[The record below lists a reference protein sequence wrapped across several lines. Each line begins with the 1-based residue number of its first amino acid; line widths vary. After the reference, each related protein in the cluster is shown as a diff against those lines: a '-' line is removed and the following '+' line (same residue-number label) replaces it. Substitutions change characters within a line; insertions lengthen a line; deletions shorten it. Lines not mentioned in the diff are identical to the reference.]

1 MGKQVSFLSKNWFVF
16 CLLLVVC
23 SGGLGHAS
31 LAWLLEI
38 PGLNWIVIA
47 VTMFL
52 MAWPMP
58 FAALQ
63 QVLRRPVAP
72 IWGSFVNVGLFPL
85 VAGVMSLVYSPELA
99 GGIIVLGATPCTLAS
114 ASVWTRRAGGNDVVA
129 LIVTMITNG
138 FCFLITPTWVYWQT
152 GASIPQSLFW
162 STVWQLLWLIVLP
175 ILIAQLVRV
184 NYRSANWASRH
195 KAELSVVAQ
204 IGLLIIV
211 LLGIIQSAQ
220 RLSGQPTVSWLLS
233 AATIIPGMVSLH
245 LVMWWLAFRSAG
257 WIGLSRPDQIAVGFS
272 GSQKTLMVGLA
283 VALQLELS
291 VIPLVIYHIAQ
302 LLIGTMVAER
312 LRRSAP

>member
-1 MGKQVSFLSKNWFVF
+1 MF
-16 CLLLVVC
+16 CLLLVVGV
-23 SGGLGHAS
+23 GGLGHKS
-31 LAWLLEI
+31 LTWLLEV
-38 PGLNWIVIA
+38 PGLNWSVIA

-63 QVLRRPVAP
+63 QVLRRPLAP
-72 IWGSFVNVGLFPL
+72 AWGALVNLGLFPIA
-85 VAGVMSLVYSPELA
+85 AGVLSWVYAPELA

-114 ASVWTRRAGGNDVVA
+114 ASVWTRRAGGNDAVA
-129 LIVTMITNG
+129 LIVTMFTNG

-175 ILIAQLVRV
+175 IVVAQLARM
-184 NYRSANWASRH
+184 NRRSAQWASKH
-195 KAELSVVAQ
+195 KSELSVVAQ

-220 RLSGQPTVSWLLS
+220 RLSGQPIANWLISAVS
-233 AATIIPGMVSLH
+233 IVPGMIGLH
-245 LVMWWLAFRSAG
+245 LAMWWIAFRSAG
-257 WIGLSRPDQIAVGFS
+257 WIGLNRPDQIAVGFS

-283 VALQLELS
+283 VALRLELS
-291 VIPLVIYHIAQ
+291 VVPLVIYHIAQ
-302 LLIGTMVAER
+302 LLIGTLIAER
-312 LRRSAP
+312 LRRQTT